1 MGCGSL
7 MVDDRV
13 IPNELI
19 DTVDMT
25 SIAVVVTLPGLVR
38 MYTYEFNWAFRRP

>member
-1 MGCGSL
+1 ML

-25 SIAVVVTLPGLVR
+25 SIAVVVTLPGSVR
-38 MYTYEFNWAFRRP
+38 MYTYEFNWAFRRQ

>member
-1 MGCGSL
+1 

-25 SIAVVVTLPGLVR
+25 SIAVVVTFPGWVR